1 MASPKRDL
9 EALAAALT
17 AQKGRRLPP
26 VSQWN
31 PPDRGDLDMR
41 IARDGTWY
49 YLGSSINRPAMV
61 RLFST
66 VLRRDEDDRHYLV
79 TPVERFAIAVD
90 DAPFVALELYVEGA
104 GADQVLTFRTQVDDY
119 VRADAAHPIRVDID
133 PRTAEPAPYLLVRDR
148 LEALISRSVF
158 YELVELAVDREI
170 DGLSMLGVCS
180 AGCFFVIGPNPEN
193 E

>member
-9 EALAAALT
+9 EALAAAVT
-17 AQKGRRLPP
+17 AQEARRMPP

-31 PPDRGDLDMR
+31 PPDRGGLDMR

-49 YLGSSINRPAMV
+49 YLGSSIKRPAMV

-66 VLRRDEDDRHYLV
+66 VLRRDEDDRFYLV
-79 TPVERFAIAVD
+79 TPVERFAIVVE
-90 DAPFVALELYVEGA
+90 DAPFVALELFIEGA
-104 GADQVLTFRTQVDDY
+104 GDDQVLTFRTQVDDY

-133 PRTAEPAPYLLVRDR
+133 PLSAEPAPYVLVRDR

-158 YELVELAVDREI
+158 YELVDLSVDRDV
-170 DGLSMLGVCS
+170 DGVSTLGVWS
-180 AGCFFVIGPNPEN
+180 AGCFFAIGPNPEI